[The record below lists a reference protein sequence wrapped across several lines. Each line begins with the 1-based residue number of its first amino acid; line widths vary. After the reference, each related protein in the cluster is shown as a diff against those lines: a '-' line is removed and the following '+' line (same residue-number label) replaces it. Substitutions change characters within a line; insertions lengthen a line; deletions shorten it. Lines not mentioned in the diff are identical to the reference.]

1 MPDIATVGPL
11 AGLRVVE
18 LAGMGPGPFASML
31 LADLGA
37 DVISIE
43 RPGGP
48 PEGRVPPSSDPIRR
62 GRSSVVLDLK
72 HPDGVAALLNIAAGS
87 SVLIEGNRPGVT
99 ERLGVGPADCL
110 ARNPRLV
117 YARMTGWGQEGPLAA
132 TAGHD
137 LTYLAITGALHAMGR
152 ENERPA
158 VPLNVVGDYAGG
170 SLFLLVGILAAVRE
184 AERSGKGQV
193 VDAAIIDGVTSLT
206 TVFHAMLSS
215 DMWRDERGVNVLDG
229 GRPWYDVYETSDGK
243 HMAVGAIEPH
253 FYSLFMTLLGLDPDV
268 TRQAEPE
275 SWPVLRDEISARFRS
290 ETREHWS
297 ALFEG
302 TDACVAPVLSLTEAA
317 HHPHMAAR
325 SAFVE
330 VAGQR
335 VPAPAPRFSRTPALS
350 PAPPHPVGADTQA
363 VLEEFGVADIAGLL
377 ASGTAVQA

>member
-1 MPDIATVGPL
+1 
-11 AGLRVVE
+11 
-18 LAGMGPGPFASML
+18 ML

-37 DVISIE
+37 EVISIE

-48 PEGRVPPSSDPIRR
+48 ADGRVPPASDPIRR

-72 HPDGVAALLNIAAGS
+72 HPDGVAALLDIVAGS

-110 ARNPRLV
+110 ARNPGLV

-132 TAGHD
+132 AAGHD

-152 ENERPA
+152 KGERPA

-170 SLFLLVGILAAVRE
+170 SLYLLLGILAAVRE

-206 TVFHAMLSS
+206 TVFHAMLAS
-215 DMWRDERGVNVLDG
+215 DLWRDERGVNVLDG

-243 HMAVGAIEPH
+243 YMAVGAIEPQ
-253 FYSLFMTLLGLDPDV
+253 FYHLFMTLLELDPDV

-275 SWPVLRDEISARFRS
+275 SWPALRDEISARFMS
-290 ETREHWS
+290 ETRDHWS
-297 ALFEG
+297 AVFEG

-330 VAGQR
+330 VGGQH
-335 VPAPAPRFSRTPALS
+335 VPAPAPRFSRTPALT
-350 PAPPHPVGADTQA
+350 PAPPHPVGADTRA
-363 VLEEFGVADIAGLL
+363 VLEQFGVADIDRLL
-377 ASGTAVQA
+377 ETGAAVQA